1 LGRNL
6 IAIQQPRDPRIL
18 ARTSV
23 DLGTAHYSRFDVTV
37 RYIERYYGGMLEM
50 AVLGLLKEQDMHG
63 YELKKRLSD
72 VFGLSSTVS
81 FGSLYP
87 ALGRLEAAGAVRVV
101 TYPDAQLAP
110 GAGTAGS
117 ERRESRRRK
126 VYGITALGATVFE
139 ELLSHSQGAGEDER
153 SFNLRL
159 AFARYLP
166 PEGRLGLL
174 EQRRAVLGDRLAQL
188 AARARA
194 RRDDRYMRI
203 LCERQQDSLSRD
215 VSWLDELIQQER
227 ASKPTDA
234 APTGSVAASPGSEG
248 PASHPPAGTPPLRL
262 VPLASASQLQ
272 RGAPGLGAGTS
283 YQIDNFSSVK
293 DGM

>member
-1 LGRNL
+1 
-6 IAIQQPRDPRIL
+6 
-18 ARTSV
+18 
-23 DLGTAHYSRFDVTV
+23 
-37 RYIERYYGGMLEM
+37 M

-72 VFGLSSTVS
+72 VFGLSSAVS

-87 ALGRLEAAGAVRVV
+87 ALARLEGAGAVRVV
-101 TYPDAQLAP
+101 TTPNGQAAP
-110 GAGTAGS
+110 SAGPAGL

-126 VYGITALGATVFE
+126 VYGITALGATAFE
-139 ELLSHSQGAGEDER
+139 ELLTDSQGGGEDER

-159 AFARYLP
+159 AFALYLP

-174 EQRRAVLGDRLAQL
+174 EQRRAVLGERLAQV

-215 VSWLDELIQQER
+215 VSWLDHLIQEER
-227 ASKPTDA
+227 AGKLTA
-234 APTGSVAASPGSEG
+234 APPAGGAAAASQGQ
-248 PASHPPAGTPPLRL
+248 ASQPPAGTPPVRL

-272 RGAPGLGAGTS
+272 RTVPGLMAATS
-283 YQIDNFSSVK
+283 SQVDNPSSVK

>member
-1 LGRNL
+1 
-6 IAIQQPRDPRIL
+6 
-18 ARTSV
+18 
-23 DLGTAHYSRFDVTV
+23 
-37 RYIERYYGGMLEM
+37 
-50 AVLGLLKEQDMHG
+50 
-63 YELKKRLSD
+63 
-72 VFGLSSTVS
+72 
-81 FGSLYP
+81 LYP
-87 ALGRLEAAGAVRVV
+87 ALARLEAAGAVRFV
-101 TYPDAQLAP
+101 TTPDGRAP
-110 GAGTAGS
+110 ATAGPAGL

-126 VYGITALGATVFE
+126 VYGITVLGMAAFE
-139 ELLSHSQGAGEDER
+139 ELLTDSQGGGEDER

-174 EQRRAVLGDRLAQL
+174 EQRRAVLGERLAQV

-215 VSWLDELIQQER
+215 VSWLDHLIQEER
-227 ASKPTDA
+227 AGKLTAAPPAVGADA
-234 APTGSVAASPGSEG
+234 APASQGQPPRPPG
-248 PASHPPAGTPPLRL
+248 GTPPVRL

-272 RGAPGLGAGTS
+272 RTVPGLMAATS
-283 YQIDNFSSVK
+283 SQVDNPSSVK

>member
-1 LGRNL
+1 
-6 IAIQQPRDPRIL
+6 
-18 ARTSV
+18 
-23 DLGTAHYSRFDVTV
+23 
-37 RYIERYYGGMLEM
+37 
-50 AVLGLLKEQDMHG
+50 MHG

-72 VFGLSSTVS
+72 VFGLSSAVS

-87 ALGRLEAAGAVRVV
+87 ALARLEAAGAVRVV
-101 TYPDAQLAP
+101 AYPNGQAAP
-110 GAGTAGS
+110 SAGPEGF

-126 VYGITALGATVFE
+126 VYGITPLGAAAFE
-139 ELLSHSQGAGEDER
+139 ELLADSQGGGEDER

-174 EQRRAVLGDRLAQL
+174 EQRRAVLGERLAQV

-203 LCERQQDSLSRD
+203 LCEGQQDSLSRD
-215 VSWLDELIQQER
+215 VSWLDHLIQEER
-227 ASKPTDA
+227 AGKPTSPPPPGGA
-234 APTGSVAASPGSEG
+234 AAGPGSQG
-248 PASHPPAGTPPLRL
+248 QALRPPAGTPPVRL

-272 RGAPGLGAGTS
+272 RTAPGVVAATS
-283 YQIDNFSSVK
+283 PQVDNPSSLK

>member
-1 LGRNL
+1 
-6 IAIQQPRDPRIL
+6 
-18 ARTSV
+18 
-23 DLGTAHYSRFDVTV
+23 
-37 RYIERYYGGMLEM
+37 M

-72 VFGLSSTVS
+72 VFGLSSAVS

-87 ALGRLEAAGAVRVV
+87 ALARLEAAGAVRVV
-101 TYPDAQLAP
+101 TFPKSQGAP
-110 GAGTAGS
+110 SAGS
-117 ERRESRRRK
+117 PGLERRENRRRK
-126 VYGITALGATVFE
+126 VYGITPLGASVFE
-139 ELLSHSQGAGEDER
+139 ELLADSQGRGEDER

-174 EQRRAVLGDRLAQL
+174 EQRRAVLGERLAQV

-203 LCERQQDSLSRD
+203 LCERQQDALSRD
-215 VSWLDELIQQER
+215 VFWLDHLIQEER
-227 ASKPTDA
+227 AGRP
-234 APTGSVAASPGSEG
+234 AP
-248 PASHPPAGTPPLRL
+248 PPAGAGPAVVPAFEAVAPRPQPGSPAVRL
-262 VPLASASQLQ
+262 VPFASASQLQ
-272 RGAPGLGAGTS
+272 RTVPGLLAPGSAK
-283 YQIDNFSSVK
+283 IDNPSSVK

>member
-1 LGRNL
+1 M
-6 IAIQQPRDPRIL
+6 
-18 ARTSV
+18 
-23 DLGTAHYSRFDVTV
+23 
-37 RYIERYYGGMLEM
+37 RYYGVVLEM

-63 YELKKRLSD
+63 YQLKKRLSD
-72 VFGLSSTVS
+72 VFGLSSAVS

-87 ALGRLEAAGAVRVV
+87 ALARLEAAGAVRVV
-101 TYPDAQLAP
+101 TSPNGPVAP
-110 GAGTAGS
+110 SGGTAGL

-126 VYGITALGATVFE
+126 VYGITPLGATAFE
-139 ELLSHSQGAGEDER
+139 ELLTDSQGGGEDER
-153 SFNLRL
+153 SFNLRF

-174 EQRRAVLGDRLAQL
+174 EQRRAVLGERLAQV
-188 AARARA
+188 AAHARA

-215 VSWLDELIQQER
+215 VSWLDQLIHDER
-227 ASKPTDA
+227 AGRPTA
-234 APTGSVAASPGSEG
+234 APGLKGQASP
-248 PASHPPAGTPPLRL
+248 PPAGTPPVRF

-272 RGAPGLGAGTS
+272 RTAPGLAAATS
-283 YQIDNFSSVK
+283 SQIDKFSSVK

>member
-1 LGRNL
+1 
-6 IAIQQPRDPRIL
+6 
-18 ARTSV
+18 
-23 DLGTAHYSRFDVTV
+23 
-37 RYIERYYGGMLEM
+37 M
-50 AVLGLLKEQDMHG
+50 AVLGLLKEQGMHG

-72 VFGLSSTVS
+72 VFGLSSAVS

-87 ALGRLEAAGAVRVV
+87 ALARLEAAGAVRVV
-101 TYPDAQLAP
+101 TSPSGQSAP
-110 GAGTAGS
+110 SGGAAGL

-126 VYGITALGATVFE
+126 VYGITPLGATAFE
-139 ELLSHSQGAGEDER
+139 ELLTDSQGGGEDER

-166 PEGRLGLL
+166 PEGRLGML
-174 EQRRAVLGDRLAQL
+174 EQRRAVLGERLAQV

-215 VSWLDELIQQER
+215 VSWLDQLIQEER
-227 ASKPTDA
+227 AGKPIGAPPEGGPAA
-234 APTGSVAASPGSEG
+234 APGQASQ
-248 PASHPPAGTPPLRL
+248 PLPRTAPVRL

-272 RGAPGLGAGTS
+272 RTAPSIGAATS
-283 YQIDNFSSVK
+283 SQIDNSLSVK
-293 DGM
+293 DGI

>member
-1 LGRNL
+1 
-6 IAIQQPRDPRIL
+6 
-18 ARTSV
+18 
-23 DLGTAHYSRFDVTV
+23 
-37 RYIERYYGGMLEM
+37 M

-72 VFGLSSTVS
+72 VFGLSSAVS

-87 ALGRLEAAGAVRVV
+87 ALARLEAAGAVRVV
-101 TYPDAQLAP
+101 ASPNGHAVP
-110 GAGTAGS
+110 IAGTAGLD
-117 ERRESRRRK
+117 RRESRRRK
-126 VYGITALGATVFE
+126 VYGITPLGTTAFE
-139 ELLSHSQGAGEDER
+139 ELLSDSLGGGEDER

-174 EQRRAVLGDRLAQL
+174 EQRRAVLGERLAQV

-227 ASKPTDA
+227 AGKPTA
-234 APTGSVAASPGSEG
+234 A
-248 PASHPPAGTPPLRL
+248 PPAGGVAAAPGFEGQAPQPPGATRPVRL

-272 RGAPGLGAGTS
+272 RTASGPAAATS
-283 YQIDNFSSVK
+283 SQIDNSSSVK

>member
-1 LGRNL
+1 
-6 IAIQQPRDPRIL
+6 
-18 ARTSV
+18 V
-23 DLGTAHYSRFDVTV
+23 V
-37 RYIERYYGGMLEM
+37 LEM

-72 VFGLSSTVS
+72 VFGLSSGVS

-87 ALGRLEAAGAVRVV
+87 ALARLEAAGAVRVV
-101 TYPDAQLAP
+101 TFPDAEVAP
-110 GAGTAGS
+110 GNATAGL

-126 VYGITALGATVFE
+126 VYGITALGAAAFV
-139 ELLSHSQGAGEDER
+139 ELLADSQGGGEDER

-174 EQRRAVLGDRLAQL
+174 EQRRAVLGERLAQV

-194 RRDDRYMRI
+194 RRDDRYMRV

-215 VSWLDELIQQER
+215 VSWLDQLIEQER
-227 ASKPTDA
+227 AGKPSAPPLAAAGA
-234 APTGSVAASPGSEG
+234 APA
-248 PASHPPAGTPPLRL
+248 RL

-272 RGAPGLGAGTS
+272 RTAPGLAASTS
-283 YQIDNFSSVK
+283 YQIDNFSPVK

>member
-1 LGRNL
+1 
-6 IAIQQPRDPRIL
+6 
-18 ARTSV
+18 
-23 DLGTAHYSRFDVTV
+23 
-37 RYIERYYGGMLEM
+37 M

-72 VFGLSSTVS
+72 VFGLSSAVS

-87 ALGRLEAAGAVRVV
+87 ALARLEAAGAVRVV
-101 TYPDAQLAP
+101 SSPDGQGAP
-110 GAGTAGS
+110 RANPVS
-117 ERRESRRRK
+117 LERRESRRRK
-126 VYGITALGATVFE
+126 VYGITPLGVTAFE
-139 ELLSHSQGAGEDER
+139 ELLTDSQGGGEDER

-174 EQRRAVLGDRLAQL
+174 EQRRAVLGERLAQV

-215 VSWLDELIQQER
+215 VSWLDHLIQEER
-227 ASKPTDA
+227 AGKLAPAPPAVGA
-234 APTGSVAASPGSEG
+234 AGAQGSQGQAPRA
-248 PASHPPAGTPPLRL
+248 PAGTPPARL

-272 RGAPGLGAGTS
+272 RTVPGLAAVIS
-283 YQIDNFSSVK
+283 SQVDNSSSVK
-293 DGM
+293 DGT

>member
-1 LGRNL
+1 
-6 IAIQQPRDPRIL
+6 
-18 ARTSV
+18 
-23 DLGTAHYSRFDVTV
+23 
-37 RYIERYYGGMLEM
+37 M

-72 VFGLSSTVS
+72 VFGLSSAVS

-87 ALGRLEAAGAVRVV
+87 ALARLEAAGAVRVV
-101 TYPDAQLAP
+101 TTPNGQAAAR
-110 GAGTAGS
+110 AGPAGL

-126 VYGITALGATVFE
+126 VYGITALGVTAFE
-139 ELLSHSQGAGEDER
+139 ALLTDSQGGGEDER

-174 EQRRAVLGDRLAQL
+174 EQRRAVLGERLAQV

-203 LCERQQDSLSRD
+203 LCERQQDSLARD
-215 VSWLDELIQQER
+215 VSWLDHLIQEER
-227 ASKPTDA
+227 AGKLTA
-234 APTGSVAASPGSEG
+234 APPAVGAAAAPGSQG
-248 PASHPPAGTPPLRL
+248 QASQPPGGTPPVRL

-272 RGAPGLGAGTS
+272 RTVPGLMAATS
-283 YQIDNFSSVK
+283 SQVDNSSSVK